1 MNWLWNVIEAR
12 RRLMMER
19 RHFQADRFFGP
30 LDFAREF
37 RVVSFNGGRQ
47 SGHTTFIR
55 EHASPRDL
63 VVLPN
68 AMTFNNGYWRQ
79 GILVVNQSD
88 DPLDAIYQERGKQPA
103 PFFVRDLWIDE
114 PAFTT
119 SSWSSEKWLQI
130 IEQMDPSGMIIALGQ
145 SKLL

>member
-12 RRLMMER
+12 RRSMIER
-19 RHFQADRFFGP
+19 RRYGGDTFFSP
-30 LDFAREF
+30 YDFAKEF

-55 EHASPRDL
+55 DFASPGDV

-68 AMTFNNGYWRQ
+68 AMTFNNGYWRN
-79 GILVVNQSD
+79 GIIVANHSTDV
-88 DPLDAIYQERGKQPA
+88 LDAIYQERGKQPA
-103 PFFVRDLWIDE
+103 PFFVRDVWIDE

-119 SSWSSEKWLQI
+119 SGWSREKWLQI
-130 IEQMDPSGMIIALGQ
+130 LGEMRPDGMIIAVGQ
-145 SKLL
+145 SNLL